1 MVTSYRKSSSLV
13 LSVTLITLLL
23 SCTKDEYYIN
33 LNDKWNCSRTTAING
48 STFAKDIDFYYLRI
62 PFCEVTNKGT
72 IIVGADIREKSIND
86 ITHISIGIVR
96 SEDGGKT
103 FKDSQIIIPH
113 TNHSIFDR
121 AMDATILVDRISGRI
136 FVFAHHI
143 KTTNDW
149 VETHNNGEYGYDCVY
164 VYSDDD
170 GLTWSPPQS
179 IKKTLIG
186 DLTDVITLFG
196 GVGHG
201 ITMQDGT
208 LVLPIQC
215 KMAMNDNPNV
225 YNIQSGIVYS
235 KDGGDSWSISK
246 TLIPCYSSEN
256 MVVESENGVLIANCK
271 SYIGERRVFIT
282 SDLGSTWVAHSSDR
296 LLIEPIACQG
306 SFHKKDN
313 TYYFVN
319 PHNSSAR
326 SNILLQESQ
335 DCLNWTPS
343 LTLES
348 KEVCGYSCLC
358 HWNDNLYA
366 AIEMNG
372 ESIDFFCLKTN
383 NNIK

>member
-33 LNDKWNCSRTTAING
+33 LNDKWDCSRTTAING

-62 PFCEVTNKGT
+62 PFCEVTNRGT
-72 IIVGADIREKSIND
+72 IIVGADIRENSIND

-103 FKDSQIIIPH
+103 FKNPQIIIPH

-149 VETHNNGEYGYDCVY
+149 VETHYNGEYGYDCVY

-170 GLTWSPPQS
+170 GMTWTTPHSFMD
-179 IKKTLIG
+179 ILKG
-186 DLTDVITLFG
+186 DFTDVITIFG

-201 ITMQDGT
+201 ITMEDGT
-208 LVLPIQC
+208 LVLPVQC
-215 KMAMNDNPNV
+215 KMATKNNSSV
-225 YNIQSGIVYS
+225 FNIQSGIAYS
-235 KDGGDSWSISK
+235 KDRGETWQVSK
-246 TLIPCYSSEN
+246 TLVPCYCSEN
-256 MVVESENGVLIANCK
+256 MVVEHTGGFLINNCR

-282 SDLGSTWVAHSSDR
+282 YDLGATWVAHPSDR

-319 PHNSSAR
+319 PHNSSTR
-326 SNILLQESQ
+326 NNILLQESQ
-335 DCLNWTPS
+335 DCLNWSPS
-343 LTLES
+343 LTLEPQ
-348 KEVCGYSCLC
+348 EVCGYSCLC

-372 ESIDFFCLKTN
+372 ESIDFFCMKTN
-383 NNIK
+383 NKNK